1 MSRWGQAVRAPIAI
15 EAGTVEWKARLGG
28 GQTQATM
35 VAVMGAA
42 GGGSVAAGGT
52 FKTLET
58 MAGETWGWSSCGF
71 TRPSMGAGLA
81 LAGV

>member
-52 FKTLET
+52 FKTLQR
-58 MAGETWGWSSCGF
+58 GERLGKDHVLLLFFMPLRQT
-71 TRPSMGAGLA
+71 PGL
-81 LAGV
+81 